1 MSGLSGSFNFF
12 KSCASSLFLVSRYSF
27 SPATCVFWAPD
38 LLEIPREFLILPP
51 SFRTLDVSLR
61 KPFILSKFPFPH
73 LAEHGSQRLHKNL
86 QRRPTQ
92 SPKHSASLRSVLTAA
107 LGGRPSHHW
116 SRELTPWSQT
126 ACVKIPAMLLMNS
139 SHWAVTSNYLS
150 SSFWVWKMG
159 HPEPA
164 FTGFCAD
171 EWVKESRAHS
181 TGSAP
186 SEQLGLF

>member
-1 MSGLSGSFNFF
+1 M
-12 KSCASSLFLVSRYSF
+12 
-27 SPATCVFWAPD
+27 
-38 LLEIPREFLILPP
+38 LPP
-51 SFRTLDVSLR
+51 SFSSLGTPSHR
-61 KPFILSKFPFPH
+61 PPVFFELPISLKFPGSSWFCHPHSGLWMCPWGNPLSSPSSHSLILQSMGPNGCTRIYSDGPHKALSTALACAASSPQH
-73 LAEHGSQRLHKNL
+73 LAD
-86 QRRPTQ
+86 
-92 SPKHSASLRSVLTAA
+92 VLLIT
-107 LGGRPSHHW
+107 GP
-116 SRELTPWSQT
+116 ELTPWSQT

-159 HPEPA
+159 HPAPA